1 MQQDVVE
8 TTEPKLD
15 AARNVRKAGDFVAT
29 GTQAVGEALGLTAVG
44 EAIQR
49 GGITGVPIDSR
60 TGADV
65 EYAPGQTLE
74 ESMTESLEAQR
85 ADTDFDTFASMI
97 ETGAIQGIGTTP
109 LEEFQAALK
118 VSRDQ
123 TKNES
128 IRAKATEFL
137 TGALNVYNAGKPR
150 TGLTAYGGTTF
161 QPTAEAITAAQ
172 EGDDALLKAQ
182 GKQYGME
189 RVLFNAISG
198 NLNLTGLDPKDAR
211 IVEEEMIATI
221 TTNDV
226 FRVVQTRVD
235 EGLISGS
242 VFFVGDAIFD
252 YIPYGIASVVETAG
266 RGIYAS
272 GREFLGLDET
282 VKMKSL
288 SEVWE
293 SNRPIREAWRDSYR
307 AVITD
312 PMGLQMLNETMNDVL
327 IERLEKRFADDPE
340 KLEEILR
347 PTLRGADN
355 EALLTPDGRVI
366 RGRRDFVSEDAAAQ
380 ILTAATEN
388 LTEFEQFFTSAVD
401 TGIMLYGV
409 TKGKVKLS
417 QRELKKAREQ
427 VSEVIAEGDD
437 AKKRIDD
444 ATSKGEAPDSEDEYL
459 LYLADRIRELP
470 INQQIAELA
479 TANRIDK
486 ANLLAISN
494 ALEIESAVAG
504 ANRLRDEMLKLD
516 REILRINKSGTPR
529 ERLTVGDLQAQKRT
543 LQQQFWGSRIK
554 LHGMPVMRTTA
565 LGGAPLA
572 AAQYFSGE
580 YFTGAFG
587 GDRMAAEGIGAMMYL
602 FAGRPLLKF
611 SSWGLASVNYKLGN
625 PAGIAAEAAEDFIGF
640 GTSMF
645 TFGTVKSDFL
655 KGALTDRDINAYI
668 KELETKSGRRIS
680 YRERRGLE
688 YIKKLSSVLDDD
700 SRSMVVNSIEKYTEL
715 RERIVTMLPTEKQRE
730 GEKLFEESF
739 AVMSNLGWMR
749 SAAVLSTGKV
759 NVGDLSNAMGAR
771 EARAAEDMNRKAI
784 DQANFAIRNLEK
796 LMNEN
801 VIDPQDRERIQD
813 FIETLRRTTAQ
824 AEVDNEKNA
833 ANLRDQIEQTII
845 AGVSDPDIEV
855 NSRVLD
861 DLIDLGYDVSAGIEE
876 DLTQGSYYARARGY
890 VNEALMARSEALKA
904 RRGTREAFGETSK
917 NMEVVMMNHIDD
929 ARDTASAG
937 FRKLD
942 EDAGDTTIN
951 IGDMVLELYD
961 LMEGMQFGDTRNP
974 ARLQNFFSSKSELF
988 RGRMGKRAQAVFENM
1003 ANRALST
1010 LSPEAVDNLLALHRT
1025 EFDEAGNRLETF
1037 LGTDA
1042 NLQDIIAYK
1051 LSRGEFNAFQATPKE
1066 VMDMV
1071 SIFHDY
1077 AISLKDPALARQY
1090 YNYADR
1096 AAEIVGQQAPEFQ
1109 KQWQAAAD
1117 TYKVQWFDKFFRQ
1130 DGPIAKLRASQKPGA
1145 FGTKEQRE
1153 ARRAAARDEEV
1164 TDTLFGEMFMYGY
1177 GATDPQTFL
1186 NPLVRRMERALRPGA
1201 TAADRTE
1208 FDSVARRLIA
1218 ELADRDEQ
1226 GRAFFDATNPESMRR
1241 LGALQATL
1249 GEFMYDAWAAKV
1261 VKNLDDTTPFRV
1273 GAVSGEA
1280 KQKTYTRKQEF
1291 DRMNETG
1298 GYKMDPI
1305 DMQGVT
1311 FLEEAFTV
1319 EVRGKGRPKEVK
1331 ILDLEGMVSEQRSI
1345 EKLIEKDESYAK
1357 QAISALESFAKR
1369 VDNGAAAAELN
1380 LKKDTESLAV
1390 VKRALR
1396 IESGKDFVTEY
1407 ITKGGGK
1414 KSIEA
1419 LKEEVRLRL
1428 QGGDPEKTTVTIRGT
1443 EMEIDDAVDRGVK
1456 LLLFDGLQ
1464 SLGRVKV
1471 QPGQAQK
1478 AFGEESFAVYYEAPE
1493 ELYAMLDNPNSFAFV
1508 ADILGK
1514 KHAQYIK
1521 DITEYMVMR
1530 SQHEKIDPR
1539 LEGIVR
1545 GFGVNQLI
1553 SRAFNIRRGM
1563 VSPQYVAAEV
1573 AVSVA
1578 SQAGMDM
1585 MKFAANDEQAARL
1598 MRKFIEFPDD
1608 MTKAE
1613 LDMFSNQIITFV
1625 VTEAGYIGVNFEDI
1639 AEDVATLAGIAGAG
1653 TVAVA
1658 AEAASTVGEFFDEI
1672 MAEEESAG
1680 GN

>member
-1 MQQDVVE
+1 MQQNVVE
-8 TTEPKLD
+8 TTDPKLETS
-15 AARNVRKAGDFVAT
+15 RTIRKAGEVVGA
-29 GTQAVGEALGLTAVG
+29 GTQAVSEAIGLKQAGEAF
-44 EAIQR
+44 QR
-49 GGITGVPIDSR
+49 SGVTGVDPESR

-74 ESMTESLEAQR
+74 ASMTESLEAQR

-97 ETGAIQGIGTTP
+97 ETGAIQGIGSTP
-109 LEEFQAALK
+109 IEELQAALK
-118 VSRDQ
+118 VSRDE
-123 TKNES
+123 TKNEFL
-128 IRAKATEFL
+128 RARATKSL
-137 TGALNVYNAGKPR
+137 TGAMNVYNAAKPR
-150 TGLTAYGGTTF
+150 TGLTAFGSTTF
-161 QPTAEAITAAQ
+161 QPTPGAVEAAE
-172 EGDDALLKAQ
+172 EGDPALLKAQ

-189 RVLFNAISG
+189 RVLFGAVSG
-198 NLNLTGLDPKDAR
+198 NLNLAGLDPKDAR
-211 IVEEEMIATI
+211 AVEEEMIATI
-221 TTNDV
+221 TTNEL
-226 FRVVQTRVD
+226 FSVVQTRVD
-235 EGLISGS
+235 EGLISGTA
-242 VFFVGDAIFD
+242 FFVGDAIFD
-252 YIPYGIASVVETAG
+252 YIPYGMATLLEYGT
-266 RGIYAS
+266 RGIY
-272 GREFLGLDET
+272 GGGQEFFGVERT
-282 VKMKSL
+282 AQPKSM
-288 SEVWE
+288 SDIWKENE
-293 SNRPIREAWRDSYR
+293 PFRMAWRDSYR
-307 AVITD
+307 AAITD
-312 PMGLQMLNETMNDVL
+312 PIGLQMLNETMNDVL
-327 IERLEKRFADDPE
+327 VDRLEKRFANDPE

-347 PTLRGADN
+347 PTLRGADD
-355 EALLTPDGRVI
+355 EPLLTPDGRVM
-366 RGRRDFVSEDAAAQ
+366 RGRRDFVSQDAAAQ

-388 LTEFEQFFTSAVD
+388 LTEAEQFFASAVD
-401 TGIMLYGV
+401 TGIALYGV
-409 TKGKVKLS
+409 TKGKLKLS
-417 QRELKKAREQ
+417 QRELAKAREK
-427 VSEVIAEGDD
+427 VDEVVERGSA
-437 AKKRIDD
+437 DD
-444 ATSKGEAPDSEDEYL
+444 ATEFDV
-459 LYLADRIRELP
+459 YLADRIRELP
-470 INQQIAELA
+470 LNQQISELA
-479 TANRIDK
+479 SMDRLDNV
-486 ANLLAISN
+486 NVLAVTN
-494 ALEIESAVAG
+494 ALEVESAVAG
-504 ANRLRDEMLKLD
+504 TQRIVDKVKELD

-529 ERLTVGDLQAQKRT
+529 EKLTIGDLEAQKRT
-543 LQQQFWGSRIK
+543 LKQQYWGSRVK

-580 YFTGAFG
+580 YATEMFG
-587 GDRMAAEGIGAMMYL
+587 GDRMAAEGMGALMYL
-602 FAGRPLLKF
+602 VAGRPILKF

-625 PAGIAAEAAEDFIGF
+625 PAGIVTEAAEDFIGTAANAMSL
-640 GTSMF
+640 GA
-645 TFGTVKSDFL
+645 VRSDFL
-655 KGALTDRDINAYI
+655 TGAFTDRDINAYI
-668 KELETKSGRRIS
+668 RQLEKEGGRRITFK
-680 YRERRGLE
+680 ERKGLE
-688 YIKKLSSVLDDD
+688 YVKKLASVLDDD
-700 SRSMVVNSIEKYTEL
+700 SRQMVVKSIERYTTL
-715 RERIVTMLPTEKQRE
+715 REDIVKMLPANKQVE

-749 SAAVLSTGKV
+749 SAAMLSTSKV
-759 NVGDLSNAMGAR
+759 NIGDLSKAEGTR
-771 EARAAEDMNRKAI
+771 EARAAEAMNRKAI
-784 DQANFAIRNLEK
+784 EQANFTIRNLED
-796 LMNEN
+796 LMRKN
-801 VIDPQDRERIQD
+801 VVDPQDRERISD
-813 FIETLRRTTAQ
+813 YIETLRRTVNR
-824 AEVDNEKNA
+824 AEIDNEKNA

-861 DLIDLGYDVSAGIEE
+861 DLIDLGYDVSQGIEQ
-876 DLTQGSYYARARGY
+876 DLTEGAYYARARGY

-904 RRGTREAFGETSK
+904 RRGTRETFGETSK

-929 ARDTASAG
+929 SRDTASAG
-937 FRKLD
+937 FRRLD
-942 EDAGDTTIN
+942 EAAGGTTIN

-988 RGRMGKRAQAVFENM
+988 RGRMGKRAQTVFENM
-1003 ANRALST
+1003 ANRAMSA
-1010 LSPEAVDNLLALHRT
+1010 LSPEAVDNLIALHRT
-1025 EFDEAGNRLETF
+1025 EVDENGNRLETF
-1037 LGTDA
+1037 LGTNA

-1071 SIFHDY
+1071 SVFHDY

-1130 DGPIAKLRASQKPGA
+1130 DGPVAKLRASQKAGA

-1177 GATDPQTFL
+1177 GTTDPQTFL

-1201 TAADRTE
+1201 TATDLEE
-1208 FDSVARRLIA
+1208 FDSVARRLVA
-1218 ELADRDEQ
+1218 ELADRDET
-1226 GRAFFDATNPESMRR
+1226 GKAFFDATNPESMRR

-1249 GEFMYDAWAAKV
+1249 GEFMYDAWASKV

-1280 KQKTYTRKQEF
+1280 RQKTYTRKQEF
-1291 DRMNETG
+1291 DRMQETG

-1305 DMQGVT
+1305 DMRGVT

-1319 EVRGKGRPKEVK
+1319 ELRGTGRPKEVK

-1345 EKLIEKDESYAK
+1345 ESLIEKDESYAK

-1369 VDNGAAAAELN
+1369 VDDGASAVELE
-1380 LKKDTESLAV
+1380 KRMDTESLALV
-1390 VKRALR
+1390 RRATR
-1396 IESGKDFVTEY
+1396 IEDGAAFVSEY
-1407 ITKGGGK
+1407 LTKGAGA
-1414 KSIEA
+1414 KSIET

-1428 QGGDPEKTTVTIRGT
+1428 QGGDPSKTKINVKGT
-1443 EMEIDDAVDRGVK
+1443 ELDIDDAVDRGVK
-1456 LLLFDGLQ
+1456 LLLLDGLQ
-1464 SLGRVKV
+1464 SVGKLKAQTGQV
-1471 QPGQAQK
+1471 QR
-1478 AFGEESFAVYYEAPE
+1478 AFGEESFAVTYEAPE
-1493 ELYAMLDNPNSFAFV
+1493 ELFEMLSNPQSFAFV
-1508 ADILGK
+1508 SDILGK

-1573 AVSVA
+1573 AVSIA

-1613 LDMFSNQIITFV
+1613 LDTFSSQIVTFV
-1625 VTEAGYIGVNFEDI
+1625 VTEGGYIGLNFDDISEDI
-1639 AEDVATLAGIAGAG
+1639 ATRVGLIGAG
-1653 TVAVA
+1653 TAAVA
-1658 AEAASTVGEFFDEI
+1658 SEMASSVAEFFTA
-1672 MAEEESAG
+1672 AEDESAG

>member
-1 MQQDVVE
+1 MQQNVVE
-8 TTEPKLD
+8 TTEPKLGASQTIRKTAD
-15 AARNVRKAGDFVAT
+15 VVAA
-29 GTQAVGEALGLTAVG
+29 GTQAIGEATGLTQAG
-44 EAIQR
+44 EAFQR
-49 GGITGVPIDSR
+49 SGITGVPIDSR

-85 ADTDFDTFASMI
+85 TDTDFDTFASMI
-97 ETGAIQGIGTTP
+97 ETGAIQGIGNTP
-109 LEEFQAALK
+109 IEEFQAALK
-118 VSRDQ
+118 VSRDD

-128 IRAKATEFL
+128 IRNKATQFL
-137 TGALNVYNAGKPR
+137 TGAMNVYNANKPR
-150 TGLTAYGGTTF
+150 AGLTAFGSTTF
-161 QPTAEAITAAQ
+161 QPTPGAVEAAE
-172 EGDDALLKAQ
+172 EGDPALLKAQ

-189 RVLFNAISG
+189 RVLFGAVSG
-198 NLNLTGLDPKDAR
+198 NLNVAGLDPKDAR
-211 IVEEEMIATI
+211 AVEEEMIATI
-221 TTNDV
+221 TTNEL
-226 FRVVQTRVD
+226 FSVVQTRVD
-235 EGLISGS
+235 EGLISGTA
-242 VFFVGDAIFD
+242 FFVGDAIFD
-252 YIPYGIASVVETAG
+252 YIPYGIATALEYG
-266 RGIYAS
+266 ARGIY
-272 GREFLGLDET
+272 GGGQEFFGLERT
-282 VKMKSL
+282 AAPKSMSDIWKENEPL
-288 SEVWE
+288 
-293 SNRPIREAWRDSYR
+293 RMAWRDSYR
-307 AVITD
+307 AAITD
-312 PMGLQMLNETMNDVL
+312 PIGLQMLNETMNDVL
-327 IERLEKRFADDPE
+327 VDRLEKRFANDPE

-347 PTLRGADN
+347 PTLRGADD
-355 EALLTPDGRVI
+355 EPLLTPDGRVM
-366 RGRRDFVSEDAAAQ
+366 RGRRDFVSQDAAAQ

-388 LTEFEQFFTSAVD
+388 LTEAEQFFASAVD
-401 TGIMLYGV
+401 TGIALYGV
-409 TKGKVKLS
+409 TKGKLKLS
-417 QRELKKAREQ
+417 QRELAKAREK
-427 VSEVIAEGDD
+427 VDEVVERGSAE
-437 AKKRIDD
+437 D
-444 ATSKGEAPDSEDEYL
+444 ATEFDV
-459 LYLADRIRELP
+459 YLADRIRELP
-470 INQQIAELA
+470 LNQQISELA
-479 TANRIDK
+479 SMDRLDNV
-486 ANLLAISN
+486 NVLAVTN
-494 ALEIESAVAG
+494 ALEVESAVAG
-504 ANRLRDEMLKLD
+504 TQRIVDKVKELD

-529 ERLTVGDLQAQKRT
+529 EKLTIGDLEAQKRT
-543 LQQQFWGSRIK
+543 LKQQYWGSRVK

-580 YFTGAFG
+580 YATEMFG
-587 GDRMAAEGIGAMMYL
+587 GDRMAAEGMGALMYL
-602 FAGRPLLKF
+602 VAGRPILKF

-625 PAGIAAEAAEDFIGF
+625 PAGIVTEAAEDFIGTAANAMSL
-640 GTSMF
+640 GA
-645 TFGTVKSDFL
+645 VRSDFL
-655 KGALTDRDINAYI
+655 TGAFTDRDINAYI
-668 KELETKSGRRIS
+668 RQLEKEGGRRITFK
-680 YRERRGLE
+680 ERKGLE
-688 YIKKLSSVLDDD
+688 YVKKLASVLDDD
-700 SRSMVVNSIEKYTEL
+700 SRQMVVKSIERYTTL
-715 RERIVTMLPTEKQRE
+715 REDIVKMLPANKQVE

-749 SAAVLSTGKV
+749 SAAMLSTSKV
-759 NVGDLSNAMGAR
+759 NIGDLSKAEGTR
-771 EARAAEDMNRKAI
+771 EARAAEAMNRKAI
-784 DQANFAIRNLEK
+784 EQANFTIRNLED
-796 LMNEN
+796 LMRKN
-801 VIDPQDRERIQD
+801 VVDPQDRERISD
-813 FIETLRRTTAQ
+813 YIETLRRTVNR
-824 AEVDNEKNA
+824 AEIDNEKNA

-861 DLIDLGYDVSAGIEE
+861 DLIDLGYDVSQGIEQ
-876 DLTQGSYYARARGY
+876 DLTEGAYYARARGY

-904 RRGTREAFGETSK
+904 RRGTRETFGETSK

-929 ARDTASAG
+929 SRDTASAG
-937 FRKLD
+937 FRRLD
-942 EDAGDTTIN
+942 EAAGGTTIN

-988 RGRMGKRAQAVFENM
+988 RGRMGKRAQTVFENM
-1003 ANRALST
+1003 ANRAMSA
-1010 LSPEAVDNLLALHRT
+1010 LSPEAVDNLIAVHRT
-1025 EFDEAGNRLETF
+1025 EFDENGNRLETF
-1037 LGTDA
+1037 LGTNA

-1071 SIFHDY
+1071 SVFHDY

-1130 DGPIAKLRASQKPGA
+1130 DGPVAKLRASQKAGA

-1177 GATDPQTFL
+1177 GTTDPQTFL

-1201 TAADRTE
+1201 TATDLEE
-1208 FDSVARRLIA
+1208 FDSVARRLVA
-1218 ELADRDEQ
+1218 ELADRDET
-1226 GRAFFDATNPESMRR
+1226 GKAFFDATNPESMRR

-1249 GEFMYDAWAAKV
+1249 GEFMYDAWASKV

-1280 KQKTYTRKQEF
+1280 RQKTYTRKQEF
-1291 DRMNETG
+1291 DRMQETG

-1305 DMQGVT
+1305 DMRGVT

-1319 EVRGKGRPKEVK
+1319 ELRGTGRPKEVK

-1345 EKLIEKDESYAK
+1345 ESLIEKDESYAK

-1369 VDNGAAAAELN
+1369 VDDGASAVELE
-1380 LKKDTESLAV
+1380 KRMDTESLALV
-1390 VKRALR
+1390 RRATR
-1396 IESGKDFVTEY
+1396 IEDGAAFVSEY
-1407 ITKGGGK
+1407 LTKGAGA
-1414 KSIEA
+1414 KSIET

-1428 QGGDPEKTTVTIRGT
+1428 QGGDPSKTKINVKGT
-1443 EMEIDDAVDRGVK
+1443 ELDIDDAVDRGVK
-1456 LLLFDGLQ
+1456 LLLLDGLQ
-1464 SLGRVKV
+1464 SVGKLKAQTGQV
-1471 QPGQAQK
+1471 QR
-1478 AFGEESFAVYYEAPE
+1478 AFGEESFAVTYEAPE
-1493 ELYAMLDNPNSFAFV
+1493 ELFEMLSNPQSFAFV
-1508 ADILGK
+1508 SDILGK

-1573 AVSVA
+1573 AVSIA

-1613 LDMFSNQIITFV
+1613 LDTFSSQIVTFV
-1625 VTEAGYIGVNFEDI
+1625 VTEGGYIGLNFDDISEDI
-1639 AEDVATLAGIAGAG
+1639 ATRVGLIGAG
-1653 TVAVA
+1653 TAAVA
-1658 AEAASTVGEFFDEI
+1658 SEMASSVAEFFTA
-1672 MAEEESAG
+1672 AEDESAG

>member
-1 MQQDVVE
+1 MQQNVVE

-15 AARNVRKAGDFVAT
+15 ASQTIRKAGEVVGA
-29 GTQAVGEALGLTAVG
+29 GTKAVSEAIGLKQAGEAF
-44 EAIQR
+44 QR
-49 GGITGVPIDSR
+49 SGITGVDPESR

-74 ESMTESLEAQR
+74 ASMTESLEAQR

-97 ETGAIQGIGTTP
+97 ETGTIQGIGTTP

-150 TGLTAYGGTTF
+150 TGLTAFGSTTF
-161 QPTAEAITAAQ
+161 QPTPGAVAAAQ

-189 RVLFNAISG
+189 RVLFGAVSG
-198 NLNLTGLDPKDAR
+198 NLNLAGLDPKDAR
-211 IVEEEMIATI
+211 VVEEEMIATI
-221 TTNDV
+221 TTNEL
-226 FRVVQTRVD
+226 FNVVQTRVD

-242 VFFVGDAIFD
+242 AFFVGDAIFD
-252 YIPYGIASVVETAG
+252 YIPYGIATALEYG
-266 RGIYAS
+266 ARGIY
-272 GREFLGLDET
+272 GGGQEFFGFDRT
-282 VKMKSL
+282 VQPKSMSDIWKENEPL
-288 SEVWE
+288 
-293 SNRPIREAWRDSYR
+293 RMAWRDSYR
-307 AVITD
+307 AAITD
-312 PMGLQMLNETMNDVL
+312 PIGLQMLNETMNDVL
-327 IERLEKRFADDPE
+327 VDRLEKRFADDPE

-347 PTLRGADN
+347 PTLRGEDN
-355 EALLTPDGRVI
+355 EPLLTPDGRVM

-388 LTEFEQFFTSAVD
+388 LTEAEQFFASAVD
-401 TGIMLYGV
+401 TGIALYGV

-417 QRELKKAREQ
+417 QRELASARKK
-427 VSEVIAEGDD
+427 VDEVIARGDAEG
-437 AKKRIDD
+437 A
-444 ATSKGEAPDSEDEYL
+444 DEFDV
-459 LYLADRIRELP
+459 YLADRIRDLP
-470 INQQIAELA
+470 LNQQITELA
-479 TANRIDK
+479 SLDRLDNVNI
-486 ANLLAISN
+486 LAVTN

-504 ANRLRDEMLKLD
+504 TNRIRDEMVRLD
-516 REILRINKSGTPR
+516 REIIRINKSGTPR
-529 ERLTVGDLQAQKRT
+529 EKLTVGDLQAQKRT
-543 LQQQFWGSRIK
+543 LQQQYWGSRIK

-580 YFTGAFG
+580 YATEMFG
-587 GDRMAAEGIGAMMYL
+587 GDRMAAEGMGAMMYL
-602 FAGRPLLKF
+602 IAGRPILKF
-611 SSWGLASVNYKLGN
+611 SSWGLSSVNYKLGN
-625 PAGIAAEAAEDFIGF
+625 PAGIVTEAAEDFIGNAAN
-640 GTSMF
+640 MF
-645 TFGTVKSDFL
+645 TFGAVKSDFL
-655 KGALTDRDINAYI
+655 RGALTDRDINAYV
-668 KELETKSGRRIS
+668 KELETKSGRRIT
-680 YRERRGLE
+680 YKERRGLE
-688 YIKKLSSVLDDD
+688 YIKKLSSALDDD
-700 SRSMVVNSIEKYTEL
+700 SRQMVVKSIERYTKL
-715 RERIVTMLPTEKQRE
+715 REDIVKMLPVEKQAE

-749 SAAVLSTGKV
+749 SAAMLSTGKV
-759 NVGDLSNAMGAR
+759 NIGDLSKADGAR
-771 EARAAEDMNRKAI
+771 EARAAEEMNRKAI
-784 DQANFAIRNLEK
+784 DQANIAIRNLEK
-796 LMNEN
+796 MMDEN
-801 VIDPQDRERIQD
+801 VIDTQDRERVQQ

-824 AEVDNEKNA
+824 AEVDNQKNA

-845 AGVSDPDIEV
+845 AGVSDPDVEI

-861 DLIDLGYDVSAGIEE
+861 DLIDLGYDVSQGIEQ
-876 DLTQGSYYARARGY
+876 DLTEGAYYARSRGY

-904 RRGTREAFGETSK
+904 RRGTRETFGETSK

-942 EDAGDTTIN
+942 EAAGDTTIN

-1003 ANRALST
+1003 ANRAMSA
-1010 LSPEAVDNLLALHRT
+1010 LSPEAIDNLIALHRT
-1025 EFDEAGNRLETF
+1025 EFDENGNRLKTF
-1037 LGTDA
+1037 LGKDA

-1051 LSRGEFNAFQATPKE
+1051 LANGEFNAFEATPKE

-1071 SIFHDY
+1071 SVFHDY

-1096 AAEIVGQQAPEFQ
+1096 AAEIVGQQAPEFL

-1130 DGPIAKLRASQKPGA
+1130 DGPIAKLRASQKAGA

-1177 GATDPQTFL
+1177 GTTDPQTFL

-1201 TAADRTE
+1201 TATDLEE
-1208 FDSVARRLIA
+1208 FDSVARRLVA
-1218 ELADRDEQ
+1218 ELADRDET
-1226 GRAFFDATNPESMRR
+1226 GKAFFDATNPESMRR

-1249 GEFMYDAWAAKV
+1249 GEFMYDAWASKV

-1280 KQKTYTRKQEF
+1280 RQKTYTRKQEF
-1291 DRMNETG
+1291 DRMQETG

-1305 DMQGVT
+1305 DMRGVT

-1345 EKLIEKDESYAK
+1345 EKLIEKDETYAK

-1369 VDNGAAAAELN
+1369 VDDGASAIELDA
-1380 LKKDTESLAV
+1380 LKDTESLAV
-1390 VKRALR
+1390 VRRALR
-1396 IESGKDFVTEY
+1396 IETGKDFIEEY

-1414 KSIEA
+1414 KSVEM

-1428 QGGDPEKTTVTIRGT
+1428 QGGNPEKTTITIRGT
-1443 EMEIDDAVDRGVK
+1443 ELEIDDAVDRGVK

-1464 SLGRVKV
+1464 DAGRVKV

-1478 AFGEESFAVYYEAPE
+1478 PFGEESFAVFYEAPE
-1493 ELYAMLDNPNSFAFV
+1493 ELFAMLDNPNSFSFV
-1508 ADILGK
+1508 ADILGRD
-1514 KHAQYIK
+1514 HAQYIK
-1521 DITEYMVMR
+1521 DITEYMVLR

-1573 AVSVA
+1573 AVSIA

-1613 LDMFSNQIITFV
+1613 LDTFSSQIITFV
-1625 VTEAGYIGVNFEDI
+1625 VTEGGYMGLNFDDI
-1639 AEDVATLAGIAGAG
+1639 AEDVATRVGLIGAG
-1653 TVAVA
+1653 TAAVA
-1658 AEAASTVGEFFDEI
+1658 SEMAGSVAEFFTA
-1672 MAEEESAG
+1672 AEDESAG

>member
-1 MQQDVVE
+1 MQQNVVE
-8 TTEPKLD
+8 TTDPKLETS
-15 AARNVRKAGDFVAT
+15 RTIRKAGEVVGA
-29 GTQAVGEALGLTAVG
+29 GTQAVSEAIGLKQAGEAF
-44 EAIQR
+44 QR
-49 GGITGVPIDSR
+49 SGVTGVDPESR

-74 ESMTESLEAQR
+74 ASMTESLEAQR

-97 ETGAIQGIGTTP
+97 ETGAIQGIGSTP
-109 LEEFQAALK
+109 IEELQAALK
-118 VSRDQ
+118 VSRDE
-123 TKNES
+123 TKNEFL
-128 IRAKATEFL
+128 RARATKSL
-137 TGALNVYNAGKPR
+137 TGAMNVYNAAKPR
-150 TGLTAYGGTTF
+150 TGLTAFGSTTF
-161 QPTAEAITAAQ
+161 QPTPGAVEAAE
-172 EGDDALLKAQ
+172 EGDPALLKAQ

-189 RVLFNAISG
+189 RVLFGAVSG
-198 NLNLTGLDPKDAR
+198 NLNVAGLDPKDAR
-211 IVEEEMIATI
+211 AVEEEMIATI
-221 TTNDV
+221 TTNEL
-226 FRVVQTRVD
+226 FSVVQTRVD
-235 EGLISGS
+235 EGLISGTA
-242 VFFVGDAIFD
+242 FFVGDAIFD
-252 YIPYGIASVVETAG
+252 YIPYGIATLLEYGA
-266 RGIYAS
+266 RGIY
-272 GREFLGLDET
+272 GGGQEFFGVERT
-282 VKMKSL
+282 AQPKSMSDIWKENEPL
-288 SEVWE
+288 
-293 SNRPIREAWRDSYR
+293 RMAWRDSYR
-307 AVITD
+307 AAITD
-312 PMGLQMLNETMNDVL
+312 PIGLQMLNETMNDVL
-327 IERLEKRFADDPE
+327 VDRLEKRFANDPE

-347 PTLRGADN
+347 PTLRGADD
-355 EALLTPDGRVI
+355 EPLLTPDGRVM
-366 RGRRDFVSEDAAAQ
+366 RGRRDFVSQDAAAQ

-388 LTEFEQFFTSAVD
+388 LTEAEQFFASAVD
-401 TGIMLYGV
+401 TGIALYGV
-409 TKGKVKLS
+409 TKGKLKLS
-417 QRELKKAREQ
+417 QRELAKAREK
-427 VSEVIAEGDD
+427 VDEVVERGSAE
-437 AKKRIDD
+437 D
-444 ATSKGEAPDSEDEYL
+444 ATEFDV
-459 LYLADRIRELP
+459 YLADRIRELP
-470 INQQIAELA
+470 LNQQISELA
-479 TANRIDK
+479 SMDRLDNV
-486 ANLLAISN
+486 NVLAVTN
-494 ALEIESAVAG
+494 ALEVESAVAG
-504 ANRLRDEMLKLD
+504 TQRIVNKVKELD

-529 ERLTVGDLQAQKRT
+529 EKLTIGDLEAQKRT
-543 LQQQFWGSRIK
+543 LKQQYWGSRVK

-580 YFTGAFG
+580 YATEMFG
-587 GDRMAAEGIGAMMYL
+587 GDRMAAEGMGALMYL
-602 FAGRPLLKF
+602 VAGRPILKF

-625 PAGIAAEAAEDFIGF
+625 PAGIVTEAAEDFIGTAANAMSL
-640 GTSMF
+640 GA
-645 TFGTVKSDFL
+645 VRSDFL
-655 KGALTDRDINAYI
+655 TGAFTDRDINAYI
-668 KELETKSGRRIS
+668 RQLEKEGGRRITFK
-680 YRERRGLE
+680 ERKGLE
-688 YIKKLSSVLDDD
+688 YVKKLASVLDDD
-700 SRSMVVNSIEKYTEL
+700 SRQMVVKSIERYTTL
-715 RERIVTMLPTEKQRE
+715 REDIVKMLPANKQVE

-749 SAAVLSTGKV
+749 SAAMLSTSKV
-759 NVGDLSNAMGAR
+759 NIGDLSKAEGTR
-771 EARAAEDMNRKAI
+771 EARAAEAMNRKAI
-784 DQANFAIRNLEK
+784 EQANFTIRNLED
-796 LMNEN
+796 LMRKN
-801 VIDPQDRERIQD
+801 VVDPQDRERISD
-813 FIETLRRTTAQ
+813 YIETLRRTVNR
-824 AEVDNEKNA
+824 AEIDNEKNA

-861 DLIDLGYDVSAGIEE
+861 DLIDLGYDVSQGIEQ
-876 DLTQGSYYARARGY
+876 DLTEGAYYARARGY

-904 RRGTREAFGETSK
+904 RRGTRETFGETSK

-929 ARDTASAG
+929 SRDTASAG
-937 FRKLD
+937 FRRLD
-942 EDAGDTTIN
+942 EAAGGTTIN

-988 RGRMGKRAQAVFENM
+988 RGRMGKRAQTVFENM
-1003 ANRALST
+1003 ANRAMSA
-1010 LSPEAVDNLLALHRT
+1010 LSPEAVDNLIAVHRT
-1025 EFDEAGNRLETF
+1025 EFDENGNRLETF
-1037 LGTDA
+1037 LGTNA

-1071 SIFHDY
+1071 SVFHDY

-1130 DGPIAKLRASQKPGA
+1130 DGPVAKLRASQKAGA

-1177 GATDPQTFL
+1177 GTTDPQTFL

-1201 TAADRTE
+1201 TATDLEE
-1208 FDSVARRLIA
+1208 FDSVARRLVA
-1218 ELADRDEQ
+1218 ELADRDET
-1226 GRAFFDATNPESMRR
+1226 GKAFFDATNPESMRR

-1249 GEFMYDAWAAKV
+1249 GEFMYDAWASKV

-1280 KQKTYTRKQEF
+1280 RQKTYTRKQEF
-1291 DRMNETG
+1291 DRMQETG

-1305 DMQGVT
+1305 DMRGVT

-1319 EVRGKGRPKEVK
+1319 ELRGTGRPKEVK

-1345 EKLIEKDESYAK
+1345 ESLIEKDESYAK

-1369 VDNGAAAAELN
+1369 VDDGASAVELE
-1380 LKKDTESLAV
+1380 KRMDTESLALV
-1390 VKRALR
+1390 RRATR
-1396 IESGKDFVTEY
+1396 IEDGAAFVSEY
-1407 ITKGGGK
+1407 LTKGAGA
-1414 KSIEA
+1414 KSIET

-1428 QGGDPEKTTVTIRGT
+1428 QGGDPSKTKINVKGT
-1443 EMEIDDAVDRGVK
+1443 ELDIDDAVDRGVK
-1456 LLLFDGLQ
+1456 LLLLDGLQ
-1464 SLGRVKV
+1464 SVGKLKAQTGQV
-1471 QPGQAQK
+1471 QR
-1478 AFGEESFAVYYEAPE
+1478 AFGEESFAVTYEAPE
-1493 ELYAMLDNPNSFAFV
+1493 ELFEMLSNPQSFAFV
-1508 ADILGK
+1508 SDILGK

-1573 AVSVA
+1573 AVSIA

-1613 LDMFSNQIITFV
+1613 LDTFSSQIVTFV
-1625 VTEAGYIGVNFEDI
+1625 VTEGGYIGLNFDDISEDI
-1639 AEDVATLAGIAGAG
+1639 ATRVGLIGAG
-1653 TVAVA
+1653 TAAVA
-1658 AEAASTVGEFFDEI
+1658 SEMASSVAEFFTA
-1672 MAEEESAG
+1672 AEDESAG

>member
-1 MQQDVVE
+1 MQQNVVE

-15 AARNVRKAGDFVAT
+15 ASQTIRKAGDVIGT
-29 GTQAVGEALGLTAVG
+29 GTQAVSEAIGLKQAGEAF
-44 EAIQR
+44 QR
-49 GGITGVPIDSR
+49 SGITGVPIDSR

-74 ESMTESLEAQR
+74 ASMTESLEAQR

-97 ETGAIQGIGTTP
+97 ETGAIQGIGSTP
-109 LEEFQAALK
+109 LEEFQAALR
-118 VSRDQ
+118 VSRDE
-123 TKNES
+123 TKNEF
-128 IRAKATEFL
+128 IRNKATEFL

-150 TGLTAYGGTTF
+150 EGLTAFGSTTF
-161 QPTAEAITAAQ
+161 QPTPGAVAAAQ

-198 NLNLTGLDPKDAR
+198 NLNLAGLDPKDAR
-211 IVEEEMIATI
+211 AVEEEMIASI
-221 TTNDV
+221 TTNEV
-226 FRVVQTRVD
+226 FSVVQTRVD

-242 VFFVGDAIFD
+242 AFFVGDAIFD
-252 YIPYGIASVVETAG
+252 YIPYGIASALEYGA
-266 RGIYAS
+266 RGIY
-272 GREFLGLDET
+272 GGGQEFFGFERT
-282 VKMKSL
+282 AAPKSL
-288 SEVWE
+288 SDIWKENE
-293 SNRPIREAWRDSYR
+293 PLRMAWRDSYR
-307 AVITD
+307 AAITD
-312 PMGLQMLNETMNDVL
+312 PIGLQMLNETMNDVL

-347 PTLRGADN
+347 PTLRGTDN
-355 EALLTPDGRVI
+355 EPLLTPDGRVM

-409 TKGKVKLS
+409 TKGKLKLS
-417 QRELKKAREQ
+417 QRELKKARE
-427 VSEVIAEGDD
+427 EVDAVIKRGDAEG
-437 AKKRIDD
+437 A
-444 ATSKGEAPDSEDEYL
+444 SEFDVYM
-459 LYLADRIRELP
+459 ADRIRDLP
-470 INQQIAELA
+470 LNQQIAELA
-479 TANRIDK
+479 SASRLDN

-504 ANRLRDEMLKLD
+504 TNRIRDEMVRLD
-516 REILRINKSGTPR
+516 REIIRINKSGNPR
-529 ERLTVGDLQAQKRT
+529 EKLTIGDLEAQKRT
-543 LQQQFWGSRIK
+543 LQQQYWGSRIK

-580 YFTGAFG
+580 YATEMFG
-587 GDRMAAEGIGAMMYL
+587 GDRMAAEGMGALMYL
-602 FAGRPLLKF
+602 IAGRPILKF

-625 PAGIAAEAAEDFIGF
+625 PAGIAAEAAENFIGT

-655 KGALTDRDINAYI
+655 KGALTDRDINAYV
-668 KELETKSGRRIS
+668 KELETKSGRRIT
-680 YRERRGLE
+680 YKERRGLE

-700 SRSMVVNSIEKYTEL
+700 SRQMVVKSIERYTKL
-715 RERIVTMLPTEKQRE
+715 REDIVKMLPVEKQVE

-749 SAAVLSTGKV
+749 SAAMLSTGKV
-759 NVGDLSNAMGAR
+759 NVGDLSKADGTR
-771 EARAAEDMNRKAI
+771 EARAAEEMNRKAI

-796 LMNEN
+796 MMNEN
-801 VIDPQDRERIQD
+801 VVDTEDRARIQE
-813 FIETLRRTTAQ
+813 FIETLRRTADQ
-824 AEVDNEKNA
+824 AKVDNEKNA

-861 DLIDLGYDVSAGIEE
+861 DLIDLGYDVSKGIEQ
-876 DLTQGSYYARARGY
+876 DLTEGAYYARSRGY

-904 RRGTREAFGETSK
+904 RRGTRETFGETSK

-929 ARDTASAG
+929 SRDTASAG

-942 EDAGDTTIN
+942 EAADGTTIN

-988 RGRMGKRAQAVFENM
+988 RGRMGKRAQTVFENM
-1003 ANRALST
+1003 ANRALSA
-1010 LSPEAVDNLLALHRT
+1010 LSPDAVDNLLALHRT

-1071 SIFHDY
+1071 SVFHDY

-1096 AAEIVGQQAPEFQ
+1096 AAEIVGQQAPEFK

-1130 DGPIAKLRASQKPGA
+1130 DGPIAKLRASQKAGA

-1177 GATDPQTFL
+1177 GTTDPQTFL

-1218 ELADRDEQ
+1218 ELADRDET
-1226 GRAFFDATNPESMRR
+1226 GKAFFDATNPESMRR

-1273 GAVSGEA
+1273 GAVSGQA
-1280 KQKTYTRKQEF
+1280 RQKTYTRKQEF

-1305 DMQGVT
+1305 DMRGVT

-1345 EKLIEKDESYAK
+1345 EKLIEKDETYAK

-1369 VDNGAAAAELN
+1369 VDDGASAIELDA
-1380 LKKDTESLAV
+1380 LKDTESLAV

-1396 IESGKDFVTEY
+1396 IETGKDFIAEY

-1414 KSIEA
+1414 KSVEM

-1464 SLGRVKV
+1464 DTGRVKI

-1478 AFGEESFAVYYEAPE
+1478 AFGEESFAVFYEAPE
-1493 ELYAMLDNPNSFAFV
+1493 ELFAMLDNPNSFSFV

-1514 KHAQYIK
+1514 DHAQYIK
-1521 DITEYMVMR
+1521 DITEYMVLR

-1573 AVSVA
+1573 AVSIA

-1613 LDMFSNQIITFV
+1613 LDMFSSQIITFV
-1625 VTEAGYIGVNFEDI
+1625 VTEGGYIGLNFDDI
-1639 AEDVATLAGIAGAG
+1639 AEDIATRAGLIGAG
-1653 TVAVA
+1653 TAAVA
-1658 AEAASTVGEFFDEI
+1658 SEMASSVAEFFTA
-1672 MAEEESAG
+1672 AEDESAG

>member
-1 MQQDVVE
+1 MQQNVVE
-8 TTEPKLD
+8 TTDPKLETS
-15 AARNVRKAGDFVAT
+15 RTIRKAGEVVGA
-29 GTQAVGEALGLTAVG
+29 GTQAVSEAIGLKQAGEAF
-44 EAIQR
+44 QR
-49 GGITGVPIDSR
+49 SGVTGVDPESR

-74 ESMTESLEAQR
+74 ASMTESLEAQR

-97 ETGAIQGIGTTP
+97 ETGAIQGIGNTP
-109 LEEFQAALK
+109 IEEFQAALK
-118 VSRDQ
+118 VSRDD

-128 IRAKATEFL
+128 IRNRATQFL
-137 TGALNVYNAGKPR
+137 TGAMNVYNAGKPR
-150 TGLTAYGGTTF
+150 TGLTAFGSTTF
-161 QPTAEAITAAQ
+161 QPTPGAVEAAE
-172 EGDDALLKAQ
+172 EGDPALLKAQ

-189 RVLFNAISG
+189 RVLFGAVSG
-198 NLNLTGLDPKDAR
+198 NLNLAGLDPKDAR
-211 IVEEEMIATI
+211 AVEEEMIATI
-221 TTNDV
+221 TTNEL
-226 FRVVQTRVD
+226 FSVVQTRVD
-235 EGLISGS
+235 EGLISGTA
-242 VFFVGDAIFD
+242 FFVGDAIFD
-252 YIPYGIASVVETAG
+252 YIPYGIATLLEYGA
-266 RGIYAS
+266 RGIY
-272 GREFLGLDET
+272 GGGQEFFGVERT
-282 VKMKSL
+282 AQPKSMSDIWKENEPL
-288 SEVWE
+288 
-293 SNRPIREAWRDSYR
+293 RMAWRDSYR
-307 AVITD
+307 AAITD
-312 PMGLQMLNETMNDVL
+312 PIGLQMLNETMNDVL
-327 IERLEKRFADDPE
+327 VDRLERRFADDPE

-355 EALLTPDGRVI
+355 EPLLTPDGRVM
-366 RGRRDFVSEDAAAQ
+366 RGRRDFVSQDAAAQ

-388 LTEFEQFFTSAVD
+388 LTEAEQFFASAVD
-401 TGIMLYGV
+401 TGIALYGV
-409 TKGKVKLS
+409 TKGKLKLS
-417 QRELKKAREQ
+417 QRELAKAREK
-427 VSEVIAEGDD
+427 VDEVVERGSA
-437 AKKRIDD
+437 DD
-444 ATSKGEAPDSEDEYL
+444 ATEFDV
-459 LYLADRIRELP
+459 YLADRIRELP
-470 INQQIAELA
+470 LNQQISELA
-479 TANRIDK
+479 SMDRLDNV
-486 ANLLAISN
+486 NVLAVTN
-494 ALEIESAVAG
+494 ALEVESAVAG
-504 ANRLRDEMLKLD
+504 TQRIVDKVKELD

-529 ERLTVGDLQAQKRT
+529 EKLTIGDLEAQKRT
-543 LQQQFWGSRIK
+543 LKQQYWGSRVK

-580 YFTGAFG
+580 YATEMFG
-587 GDRMAAEGIGAMMYL
+587 GDRMAAEGMGALMYL
-602 FAGRPLLKF
+602 VAGRPILKF

-625 PAGIAAEAAEDFIGF
+625 PAGIVTEAAEDFIGTAANAMSL
-640 GTSMF
+640 GA
-645 TFGTVKSDFL
+645 VRSDFL
-655 KGALTDRDINAYI
+655 TGAFTDRDINAYI
-668 KELETKSGRRIS
+668 RQLEKEGGRRITFK
-680 YRERRGLE
+680 ERKGLE
-688 YIKKLSSVLDDD
+688 YVKKLASVLDDD
-700 SRSMVVNSIEKYTEL
+700 SRQMVVKSIERYTTL
-715 RERIVTMLPTEKQRE
+715 REDIVNMLPANKQVE

-739 AVMSNLGWMR
+739 AIMSNLGWMR
-749 SAAVLSTGKV
+749 SAAMLSTSKV
-759 NVGDLSNAMGAR
+759 NIGDLSKAEGTR
-771 EARAAEDMNRKAI
+771 EARAAEAMNRKAI
-784 DQANFAIRNLEK
+784 EQANFTIRNLED
-796 LMNEN
+796 LMRKN
-801 VIDPQDRERIQD
+801 VVDPQDRARISD
-813 FIETLRRTTAQ
+813 YIETLRRTVNR
-824 AEVDNEKNA
+824 AEIDNEKNA

-861 DLIDLGYDVSAGIEE
+861 DLIDLGYDVSQGIEQ
-876 DLTQGSYYARARGY
+876 DLTEGAYYARARGY

-904 RRGTREAFGETSK
+904 RRGTRETFGETSK

-929 ARDTASAG
+929 SRDTASAG
-937 FRKLD
+937 FRRLD
-942 EDAGDTTIN
+942 EAAGGTTIN

-988 RGRMGKRAQAVFENM
+988 RGRMGKRAQTVFENM
-1003 ANRALST
+1003 ANRAMSA
-1010 LSPEAVDNLLALHRT
+1010 LSPEAVDNLIALHRT
-1025 EFDEAGNRLETF
+1025 EVDENGNRLETF
-1037 LGTDA
+1037 LGTNA

-1071 SIFHDY
+1071 SVFHDY

-1130 DGPIAKLRASQKPGA
+1130 DGPVAKLRASQKAGA

-1177 GATDPQTFL
+1177 GTTDPQTFL

-1201 TAADRTE
+1201 TATDLEE
-1208 FDSVARRLIA
+1208 FDSVARRLVA
-1218 ELADRDEQ
+1218 ELADRDET
-1226 GRAFFDATNPESMRR
+1226 GKAFFDATNPESMRR

-1249 GEFMYDAWAAKV
+1249 GEFMYDAWASKV

-1280 KQKTYTRKQEF
+1280 RQKTYTRKQEF
-1291 DRMNETG
+1291 DRMQETG

-1305 DMQGVT
+1305 DMRGVT

-1319 EVRGKGRPKEVK
+1319 ELRGTGRPKEVK

-1345 EKLIEKDESYAK
+1345 ESLIEKDESYAK

-1369 VDNGAAAAELN
+1369 VDDGASAVELE
-1380 LKKDTESLAV
+1380 KRMDTESLALV
-1390 VKRALR
+1390 RRATR
-1396 IESGKDFVTEY
+1396 IEDGAAFVSEY
-1407 ITKGGGK
+1407 LTKGAGA
-1414 KSIEA
+1414 KSIET

-1428 QGGDPEKTTVTIRGT
+1428 QGGDPSKTKINVKGT
-1443 EMEIDDAVDRGVK
+1443 ELDIDDAVDRGVK
-1456 LLLFDGLQ
+1456 LLLLDGLQ
-1464 SLGRVKV
+1464 SVGKLKAQTGQV
-1471 QPGQAQK
+1471 QR
-1478 AFGEESFAVYYEAPE
+1478 AFGEESFAVTYEAPE
-1493 ELYAMLDNPNSFAFV
+1493 ELFEMLSNPQSFAFV
-1508 ADILGK
+1508 SDILGK

-1573 AVSVA
+1573 AVSIA

-1613 LDMFSNQIITFV
+1613 LDTFSSQIVTFV
-1625 VTEAGYIGVNFEDI
+1625 VTEGGYIGLNFDDISEDI
-1639 AEDVATLAGIAGAG
+1639 ATRVGLIGAG
-1653 TVAVA
+1653 TAAVA
-1658 AEAASTVGEFFDEI
+1658 SEMASSVAEFFTA
-1672 MAEEESAG
+1672 AEDESAG